1 MIQRF
6 RPTVLLAL
14 LLAVLLAGCSS
25 LNAVSGYFGNQISFT
40 QPQIQKRLDRS
51 FPREFD
57 QLGGLVSATLSR
69 PRLSLAQGDDR
80 LRLDFDIAVN
90 AIGAGNV
97 ARGQFALASGLR
109 YDPATRGLHLD
120 QPELLRVDLPGSGS
134 LMKGGTRGLLN
145 TLLAEYAREEPV
157 YRIDDDVLDRLPR
170 GKRIGQTLIEDQRIV
185 VKLDER

>member
-1 MIQRF
+1 MLQRL
-6 RPTVLLAL
+6 RTALPVTLLLAL
-14 LLAVLLAGCSS
+14 VLAGCSS
-25 LNAVSGYFGNQISFT
+25 INAVSGYFGNQISFT
-40 QPQIQKRLDRS
+40 QPQVQKRLDRS

-57 QLGGLVSATLSR
+57 QLGGLVTATLSQ
-69 PRLSLAQGDDR
+69 PRLSLAQGDGR

-90 AIGAGNV
+90 AIGAGNI

-109 YDPATRGLHLD
+109 YDPATHGLHLD

-134 LMKGGTRGLLN
+134 LMKGGTRGLIN
-145 TLLAEYAREEPV
+145 ALLAEYAREEPV

>member
-69 PRLSLAQGDDR
+69 PREFPS
-80 LRLDFDIAVN
+80 
-90 AIGAGNV
+90 
-97 ARGQFALASGLR
+97 
-109 YDPATRGLHLD
+109 
-120 QPELLRVDLPGSGS
+120 
-134 LMKGGTRGLLN
+134 
-145 TLLAEYAREEPV
+145 
-157 YRIDDDVLDRLPR
+157 
-170 GKRIGQTLIEDQRIV
+170 
-185 VKLDER
+185 